1 MPATSCNSSS
11 TLVWEAEL
19 EGRGDPG
26 LETMFNMSKNKKEKC
41 VQRLSSGLMMPLI
54 YRRIPSFLLH
64 EPRKELG
71 LKLPRKNKQ
80 WWHSPLFSGHVG
92 HIGFPHNPFFHVKH
106 RSRLKATWPC
116 CHMCDSGTLYLTSS
130 FYLFIGA
137 PSFHTAVFVYSAA
150 HSSTTADCVD
160 TPTCFTPASGKPRL
174 FPRNFPRWWAWTTCA

>member
-1 MPATSCNSSS
+1 MA
-11 TLVWEAEL
+11 
-19 EGRGDPG
+19 
-26 LETMFNMSKNKKEKC
+26 
-41 VQRLSSGLMMPLI
+41 LI

-92 HIGFPHNPFFHVKH
+92 RIGFPHNPFFHVKH

-137 PSFHTAVFVYSAA
+137 PSFHTAVFVSSAA

-160 TPTCFTPASGKPRL
+160 TPTYSTSASGKPRL
-174 FPRNFPRWWAWTTCA
+174 FSAEHPPMVSMNDMCLTKSQLQLSITTCFDLSTCIEKRNEYTLYMGLCHCIQLYH